1 MLNAWHLPV
10 APFVKQHNDKLT
22 INAVAERRKSAVSRD
37 VALRIR

>member
-22 INAVAERRKSAVSRD
+22 
-37 VALRIR
+37 

>member
-22 INAVAERRKSAVSRD
+22 IT
-37 VALRIR
+37 LW